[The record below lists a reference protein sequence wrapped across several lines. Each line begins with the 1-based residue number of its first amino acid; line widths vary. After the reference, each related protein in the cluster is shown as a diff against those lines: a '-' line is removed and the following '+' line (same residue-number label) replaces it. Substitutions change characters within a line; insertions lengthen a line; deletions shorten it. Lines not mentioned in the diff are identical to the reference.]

1 MTQAPRSAPSRHPW
15 LPIPLLAAVAFW
27 VFASGRYQLVSSRGS
42 DFALILAGAL
52 ALSVLWQASANHLHL
67 NLRGGSR
74 GYLNWPF
81 LARALTC
88 GLLLAALLP
97 IVNAVLDSNP
107 PSDFAT
113 ILRGKSCHRSSCQLT
128 LVGAPQLPVRADSM
142 TITEDYFLFAHRP
155 QEGDTVL
162 LVVKPGYFGR
172 PWIRSSLFHSVD
184 RSRVPC
190 VLLSRAAATGDTA
203 EILRLLAQGVSI
215 DANDPVYEC
224 DTPLMSAAGAAQ
236 LPTVDFLLRHG
247 ADPNRTNQNG
257 ETPLMR
263 AVTAHSLPIV
273 RLLLT
278 HHANPEAAAAGA
290 HSVMGIALDTGD
302 SSIVKAI
309 SAAIPSKPHL
319 GSGRQ

>member
-1 MTQAPRSAPSRHPW
+1 MTQAPRSAPSRHRW
-15 LPIPLLAAVAFW
+15 LPLPLLAAVSFW
-27 VFASGRYQLVSSRGS
+27 VFASVRYQLVSSRGS
-42 DFALILAGAL
+42 DLIFIGAGAL
-52 ALSVLWQASANHLHL
+52 ALSVLWQSSANRLEL
-67 NLRGGSR
+67 TSRGGSR
-74 GYLNWPF
+74 GYLTWPF
-81 LARALTC
+81 VARTLTC

-97 IVNAVLDSNP
+97 IVNAVLDTSP
-107 PSDFAT
+107 PRDFAT
-113 ILRGKSCHRSSCQLT
+113 ILRSRSCHRWSCQLT

-142 TITEDYFLFAHRP
+142 TITEDYSLFAHRP

-162 LVVKPGYFGR
+162 LVVKPGYLGR
-172 PWIRSSLFHSVD
+172 SWISSSLFHSVD

-190 VLLSRAAATGDTA
+190 VLLSRAAARGDTA
-203 EILRLLAQGVSI
+203 DVLRFLAQGVSI
-215 DANDPVYEC
+215 DANDPVFEC
-224 DTPLMSAAGAAQ
+224 DTPLMSAAGAVQ

-247 ADPNRTNQNG
+247 ADPNRANQNG

-278 HHANPEAAAAGA
+278 HRANPEAASAGA
-290 HSVMGIALDTGD
+290 HSVMGIALDSGD